1 MKKAAEHIAN
11 YYIKKQIIDS
21 DMKDIYVHG
30 ISLIINDILNFSMIL
45 IISALVDS
53 LLNGILFISAF
64 YFLRVRCGGFH
75 AKKEWIC
82 RTTMLIT
89 YTFVFVFS
97 QIIKIISTRF
107 IAFPIVIISVL
118 LLFPIVP
125 VENPNKVLTVAV
137 RKKNRVLALITIS
150 LCSLVSLV
158 LTVLNVTGGVII
170 NLTLLSVAVLAVIG
184 KIVNEKREVKE
195 IEQ

>member
-1 MKKAAEHIAN
+1 M
-11 YYIKKQIIDS
+11 
-21 DMKDIYVHG
+21 
-30 ISLIINDILNFSMIL
+30 
-45 IISALVDS
+45 
-53 LLNGILFISAF
+53 LNGILFISAF

-82 RTTMLIT
+82 RATMLIT

-97 QIIKIISTRF
+97 QILEIISAQF

-125 VENPNKVLTVAV
+125 VENPNKILTDSVC
-137 RKKNRVLALITIS
+137 KKNRVLALITIS

-158 LTVLNVTGGVII
+158 LIVLNVHGGVII

-184 KIVNEKREVKE
+184 KIVNEKREVNQ